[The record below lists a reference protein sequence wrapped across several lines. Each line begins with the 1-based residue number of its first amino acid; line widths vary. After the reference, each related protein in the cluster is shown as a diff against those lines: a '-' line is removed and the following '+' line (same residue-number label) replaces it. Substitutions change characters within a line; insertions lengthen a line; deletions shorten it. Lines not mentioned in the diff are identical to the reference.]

1 MDLSLI
7 PYVDYAELRKLVGP
21 AAMHRGLEYE
31 STGHVSRLKWDEDG
45 LELRGLVSG
54 SRRMSYETLIYFQ
67 ENQAK
72 INIVETSCSCPV
84 GWDCKHVAAVV
95 FHSNRLLEEMD
106 GDRVPARPL
115 EAAAPA
121 GHEQMLLF
129 AQGQGNSGKMKPPQ
143 LAPPKPALW
152 EQQLETLLNPPA
164 VAPPIRWGHINQSPV
179 ARAPMAL
186 QFELVEEMAQPFS
199 GIGTSRDAKPKSP
212 AKIRLGVRP
221 VMRSAAGKW
230 TVGNLAWST
239 SYRLA
244 YADNLNT
251 AHCEWIRVFHSLYQ
265 AAHSAPTNPK
275 WIFLDGFN
283 SPLLWNLLDQAAAIG
298 LEFVSSRKNA
308 SVTREAAATVSTD
321 ILAMP
326 DGGIRL
332 VPLAHGND
340 VVLDPSRIGTL
351 GSPAH
356 GLYWWDAGKDPGSML
371 SQRTVHFAQVDGAMG
386 ESLSRLVDSRST
398 VDIPA
403 PARERFLELYYPKLR
418 STMDVRPSEG
428 TAGLPEIRDP
438 ELVLTVT
445 HVAAVPA
452 AKTARRGKGAAQAP
466 KQDAGKTPS
475 LELHWH
481 WEYTV
486 GEQVIRHPMTGDG
499 TGNRDLVFEARLLE
513 TVVQAL
519 ADFPEATG
527 DSFPHPPTLHP
538 GSNEPVHLKNVAAAR
553 FSNVAM
559 PALAGVD
566 HVRVDTTG
574 SAPDYT
580 ELTGTPQIGIST
592 KGTTDGDWF
601 DLGVTVTLD
610 GTEIPFGELFLA
622 LATDE
627 EHLMLPNGHYFALDQ
642 PEFQQLRRLIEEA
655 KSLQE
660 PGESLTIS
668 RYQAGLWEELK
679 ELSTSVEE
687 AAAWEKSVSGLL
699 ALQEVAAVPV
709 PATLHAELRPY
720 QQEGFNWL
728 AFLYKNGLG
737 GVLADDMGLGKTLQ
751 TLALITHAKETGNP
765 KIAGNAGTDEST
777 SPFLVVAPTSVVS
790 NWEAEARR
798 FAPTLNTTAVIDTLR
813 RSGSDAAA
821 LVNGADVVI
830 TSYALFRLD
839 NEAYASQEWA
849 GLILDEAQFVKNHLT
864 KASQM
869 ARAFPVKFKLA
880 ITGTPMENNLMEL
893 WSLFAVAAPGLF
905 PSPTNFADYY
915 RKPVEKDGDAERLKQ
930 LRRRIR
936 PLIMRRT
943 KDAVAKELPPKQEQV
958 LELELAPR
966 HRTIYQRHLQ
976 HERQKV
982 MGLLGDMDKNRFAI
996 FKSLTTLRMLSL
1008 DASLVDVKYASTP
1021 SSKLDVLFEQLED
1034 VVAEGH
1040 RALIFSQF
1048 TSFLGKARERLD
1060 AAGIEYAYLD
1070 GKTRKRGEV
1079 IEKFKSG
1086 KAPVFLI
1093 SLKSGGFGL
1102 NLTEADYCFLLDPW
1116 WNPATE
1122 NQAVDRTH
1130 RIGQTK
1136 NVMVYRLV
1144 AKDTIEEKVMALKEK
1159 KAKLF
1164 TSVMDDDAMF
1174 SSAITADDVRGLF
1187 DA

>member
-7 PYVDYAELRKLVGP
+7 PYVDYMHLRNLVGQ

-31 STGHVSRLKWDEDG
+31 SADRVGRITWDENKMSLQG
-45 LELRGLVSG
+45 RVLG
-54 SRRMSYETLIYFQ
+54 SRSSEYETLVYFR
-67 ENQAK
+67 EDK
-72 INIVETSCSCPV
+72 SGITIESTDCDCPV
-84 GWDCKHVAAVV
+84 GWDCKHVAALVL
-95 FHSNRLLEEMD
+95 HTNRLLEDAAD
-106 GDRVPARPL
+106 GAPAVGHTPSK
-115 EAAAPA
+115 AAPKA
-121 GHEQMLLF
+121 KK
-129 AQGQGNSGKMKPPQ
+129 A
-143 LAPPKPALW
+143 APPKLAVW
-152 EQQLETLLNPPA
+152 EQQLQILLNPP
-164 VAPPIRWGHINQSPV
+164 VQAPPVRWGQPTAV
-179 ARAPMAL
+179 PAVRTPLAL
-186 QFELVEEMAQPFS
+186 QFELVEDVEKDPWGAP
-199 GIGTSRDAKPKSP
+199 RDTNKLP
-212 AKIRLGVRP
+212 ADIRLGVRP
-221 VMRSAAGKW
+221 VMLGTSGKW
-230 TVGNLAWST
+230 TVGNLAWNT
-239 SYRLA
+239 LYRLQ
-244 YADNLNT
+244 YDDSINT
-251 AHCEWIRVFHSLYQ
+251 AHREWIRVFHSLYQ
-265 AAHSAPTNPK
+265 AAHSAPANGK
-275 WIFLDGFN
+275 WIYLDGFN
-283 SPLLWNLLDQAAAIG
+283 SPLLWNLLDQAAGIG
-298 LEFVSSRKNA
+298 LEFVTSRKNSSITREDAA
-308 SVTREAAATVSTD
+308 SVGTS
-321 ILAMP
+321 IQAMP

-332 VPLAHGND
+332 VPLAKAND
-340 VVLDPSRIGTL
+340 GVALEPVRL
-351 GSPAH
+351 GLLGKPAH
-356 GLYWWDAGKDPGSML
+356 GLYWWDADKGKDKDQDKGGPL
-371 SQRTVHFAQVDGAMG
+371 NKRAVHFARLEGAVG
-386 ESLSRLVDSRST
+386 EQLETLVASRVP

-403 PARERFLELYYPKLR
+403 PDRERFVENYYPKLR
-418 STMDVRPSEG
+418 STMDVRPGQGLS
-428 TAGLPEIRDP
+428 GLPEIHDP

-445 HVAAVPA
+445 HVAAETPA
-452 AKTARRGKGAAQAP
+452 KSGRSNRAGAQKTQAGAP
-466 KQDAGKTPS
+466 PS

-481 WEYTV
+481 WEYVMGEETV
-486 GEQVIRHPMTGDG
+486 RRPMTGEE
-499 TGNRDLVFEARLLE
+499 TGSRNPVFEGNLLDSL
-513 TVVQAL
+513 TQAL
-519 ADFPEATG
+519 VDFPEATR
-527 DSFPHPPTLHP
+527 DPFPHAPSMHP
-538 GSNEPVHLKNVAAAR
+538 GSNESVHLKNVAAAR
-553 FSNVAM
+553 FSNLAL
-559 PALAGVD
+559 PILAGME
-566 HVRVDTTG
+566 HVRVDTSG
-574 SAPDYT
+574 SAPEYT

-592 KGTTDGDWF
+592 KGTNDGDWF
-601 DLGVTVTLD
+601 DLGVTVALD

-642 PEFQQLRRLIEEA
+642 PEFAQLRRLIEET
-655 KSLQE
+655 KSLQK

-699 ALQEVAAVPV
+699 ELQEVAAVPV
-709 PATLHAELRPY
+709 PDTLHAELRPY

-728 AFLYKNGLG
+728 AFLYSNGLG

-751 TLALITHAKETGNP
+751 TLALITHAKSTAGAKKPSGTSPGGN
-765 KIAGNAGTDEST
+765 SR
-777 SPFLVVAPTSVVS
+777 PFLVVAPTSVVS
-790 NWEAEARR
+790 NWAAEARR
-798 FAPTLNTTAVIDTLR
+798 FAPTLNTTAVADTLR
-813 RSGSDAAA
+813 KSGSDAAS
-821 LVNGADVVI
+821 LVSGADVVI

-839 NEAYASQEWA
+839 NAAYASQEWA

-864 KASQM
+864 KASQL

-893 WSLFAVAAPGLF
+893 WSLFAVTSPGLF

-915 RKPVEKDGDAERLKQ
+915 RKPVEKDGNAERLKQ

-996 FKSLTTLRMLSL
+996 FRSLTTLRMLSL

-1060 AAGIEYAYLD
+1060 TAGIEYAYLD
-1070 GKTRKRGEV
+1070 GKTTKRGAV
-1079 IEKFKSG
+1079 IDKFKSG
-1086 KAPVFLI
+1086 TAPVFLI

-1102 NLTEADYCFLLDPW
+1102 NLTEADYVFLLDPW

-1130 RIGQTK
+1130 RIGQSK

-1174 SSAITADDVRGLF
+1174 SAAITADDVRGLF
-1187 DA
+1187 DV